1 MTRRSFEI
9 QDYRAGQYFRR
20 LIKFLGPEGINQR
33 LSKIDKQI
41 QSASGIYLRD
51 WVIPRAAWWLGLKE
65 ARTIIQR
72 NGTFRRAIT
81 ILMERPLQTAVKLSI
96 LHRNL
101 TASKRYEF
109 RSRILADDV
118 LEPTLFEIDT
128 AAHLW
133 QLGYDIEWFENRSD
147 SGERTPEFI
156 ARRKGN
162 EFEVECKSKNADAGR
177 RIERATFYRL
187 VDLIFPIIEKKGLS
201 GIIFLEVPSRLPRQ
215 TKWFQEAQQAVED
228 RFKSGSGS
236 VLLSGDEQFFFDLH
250 IADDSVVPLR
260 ELASMVDQVTN
271 PYSHFAFMG
280 QRRNDLISNPIEFRL
295 DSKKRDAFLDNVMES
310 LRNAQQQ
317 FTGTRSALISCLI
330 PEIDSFEGL
339 QTDSAIVRM
348 TTQHYFEEYSKEF
361 INAVSYVS
369 EMNRVEEGGVIV
381 SDMPSLTFRNHKY
394 NEKFGP
400 DIPVDQKYR
409 LDV

>member
-1 MTRRSFEI
+1 MKRRSLEI
-9 QDYRAGQYFRR
+9 HDYRAGHYFRR
-20 LIKFLGPEGINQR
+20 LIEFLGPEGINQR

-41 QSASGIYLRD
+41 QSASGIYLRN
-51 WVIPRAAWWLGLKE
+51 WVVPRAAWWLGLKE
-65 ARTIIQR
+65 ARAIIQR
-72 NGTFRRAIT
+72 NGSFRRAIT
-81 ILMERPLQTAVKLSI
+81 ILMERPLQTAVKISI
-96 LHRNL
+96 LHRTL
-101 TASKRYEF
+101 TASKRNEF
-109 RSRILADDV
+109 RSRILADDI

-128 AAHLW
+128 AAHFW
-133 QLGYDIEWFENRSD
+133 QLRYDIEWFENRSD

-156 ARRKGN
+156 ARRKGF
-162 EFEVECKSKNADAGR
+162 EFEVECKSKKADADR
-177 RIERATFYRL
+177 RIERAAFYRL

-228 RFKSGSGS
+228 RFESGSGS
-236 VLLSGDEQFFFDLH
+236 VVLSGDEQFFFDLH
-250 IADDSVVPLR
+250 IADGSVVHLR
-260 ELASMVDQVTN
+260 ELASMVDPVSNT
-271 PYSHFAFMG
+271 YSPFAFMG
-280 QRRNDLISNPIEFRL
+280 QRRNDLISNQIVFRL

-339 QTDSAIVRM
+339 QSDSAIERM
-348 TTQHYFEEYSKEF
+348 IKHYFEEYSKEF

-381 SDMPSLTFRNHKY
+381 SDMPSLTFRNYKF

-400 DIPVDQKYR
+400 DIPVSQ
-409 LDV
+409 

>member
-1 MTRRSFEI
+1 MKRRSLEI
-9 QDYRAGQYFRR
+9 HDYRAGHYFRR

-41 QSASGIYLRD
+41 QSASGIYLRN

-65 ARTIIQR
+65 ARAIIQR
-72 NGTFRRAIT
+72 NGSFRRATT

-96 LHRNL
+96 LHRTL
-101 TASKRYEF
+101 TASKRNEF
-109 RSRILADDV
+109 RSRILADDI
-118 LEPTLFEIDT
+118 LEPTLFEIDI
-128 AAHLW
+128 AAHFW
-133 QLGYDIEWFENRSD
+133 QLRYDIEWFENRSD

-156 ARRKGN
+156 ARRKGF
-162 EFEVECKSKNADAGR
+162 EFEVECKSKKADAGR
-177 RIERATFYRL
+177 RVERAAFYRL

-228 RFKSGSGS
+228 RFESGSGS
-236 VLLSGDEQFFFDLH
+236 VVLSGDEQFFFDLH
-250 IADDSVVPLR
+250 IADGSVVHLR
-260 ELASMVDQVTN
+260 ELASMVDPVSNT
-271 PYSHFAFMG
+271 YSHFAFMG
-280 QRRNDLISNPIEFRL
+280 QRRNDLISNPIVFRL

-339 QTDSAIVRM
+339 QSDSAIERM
-348 TTQHYFEEYSKEF
+348 TKHYFEEYSKEF

-381 SDMPSLTFRNHKY
+381 SDMPSLTFLNHEY

-400 DIPVDQKYR
+400 DIPVYQ
-409 LDV
+409 

>member
-1 MTRRSFEI
+1 MKRRSLEI
-9 QDYRAGQYFRR
+9 DINRAGRYFRR
-20 LIKFLGPEGINQR
+20 LILFLSPDGINQR

-41 QSASGIYLRD
+41 QSASGIYLKN

-65 ARTIIQR
+65 ARAIIQR
-72 NGTFRRAIT
+72 NDSFRGAT
-81 ILMERPLQTAVKLSI
+81 SILMERPLQTAVKLSI
-96 LHRNL
+96 LHNTF
-101 TASKRYEF
+101 TASKSIEF
-109 RSRILADDV
+109 RSRILADDI

-128 AAHLW
+128 ASHFW

-156 ARRKGN
+156 AKRN
-162 EFEVECKSKNADAGR
+162 DHEIEVECKSKQADSGR

-201 GIIFLEVPSRLPRQ
+201 GIIFLEVPARLPRQ
-215 TKWFQEAQQAVED
+215 TEWFLEVQQAVED
-228 RFKSGSGS
+228 RFESGSGS
-236 VLLSGDEQFFFDLH
+236 VVLSGDEQFIFDLH
-250 IADDSVVPLR
+250 IADGSVVHLR
-260 ELASMVDQVTN
+260 ELASMVDPVSNT
-271 PYSHFAFMG
+271 YSHFAFMG
-280 QRRNDLISNPIEFRL
+280 QRRNDLISNPIVFRL

-317 FTGTRSALISCLI
+317 FTGNRSALISCLI

-339 QTDSAIVRM
+339 QSDSAIVRM
-348 TTQHYFEEYSKEF
+348 TNHYFEEYSKDF
-361 INAVSYVS
+361 INTVSYVS
-369 EMNRVEEGGVIV
+369 EMNRVEEGGVII

-400 DIPVDQKYR
+400 DIPISQ
-409 LDV
+409 

>member
-1 MTRRSFEI
+1 MKRRSLEI
-9 QDYRAGQYFRR
+9 HDYRAGQYFRR
-20 LIKFLGPEGINQR
+20 LIKFFGPEGINQR

-41 QSASGIYLRD
+41 QSASGIYRRN

-65 ARTIIQR
+65 ARAIIQR
-72 NGTFRRAIT
+72 NGSFRRAIT
-81 ILMERPLQTAVKLSI
+81 ILMERPLQTAVKISI
-96 LHRNL
+96 LHRTL
-101 TASKRYEF
+101 TASKRNEF
-109 RSRILADDV
+109 RSRILADDI

-128 AAHLW
+128 AAHFW

-156 ARRKGN
+156 ARRKGF
-162 EFEVECKSKNADAGR
+162 EFEVECKSKKADAGR
-177 RIERATFYRL
+177 RIERAAFYRL
-187 VDLIFPIIEKKGLS
+187 VDLILPIIVKKGLS

-215 TKWFQEAQQAVED
+215 TKWFQKAQQAVED
-228 RFKSGSGS
+228 RFESGSGS
-236 VLLSGDEQFFFDLH
+236 VVLSGDEQFFFDLH
-250 IADDSVVPLR
+250 IADDSVVHLR
-260 ELASMVDQVTN
+260 KLESMVDQVTN

-280 QRRNDLISNPIEFRL
+280 QRRNDLISNPIVFRH

-310 LRNAQQQ
+310 LKNAQQQ

-339 QTDSAIVRM
+339 QSDSAIERK
-348 TTQHYFEEYSKEF
+348 TKHYFEIYSKDF

-381 SDMPSLTFRNHKY
+381 SDMPSLTFRNYKF

-400 DIPVDQKYR
+400 DIPVSQ
-409 LDV
+409 

>member
-1 MTRRSFEI
+1 MKRRSLEI
-9 QDYRAGQYFRR
+9 NIYRAGQYFRR

-33 LSKIDKQI
+33 LSKIEKQI
-41 QSASGIYLRD
+41 QSASGIYLRN

-65 ARTIIQR
+65 ARAIIQR
-72 NGTFRRAIT
+72 NGSFRRATT
-81 ILMERPLQTAVKLSI
+81 ILMERPLQTAVKLSV
-96 LHRNL
+96 LHRTL
-101 TASKRYEF
+101 TASKRNEF
-109 RSRILADDV
+109 RSRILADDI

-133 QLGYDIEWFENRSD
+133 QLRYDIEWFENRSD

-156 ARRKGN
+156 ARRKGF
-162 EFEVECKSKNADAGR
+162 EFEVECKSKKADAGR
-177 RIERATFYRL
+177 RVERATFFRF

-201 GIIFLEVPSRLPRQ
+201 GIIILEVPSRLPRQ

-228 RFKSGSGS
+228 RFESGSGS
-236 VLLSGDEQFFFDLH
+236 VVLSGDEQFFFDLH
-250 IADDSVVPLR
+250 IADGSVVHLKK
-260 ELASMVDQVTN
+260 LASMVDPVANT
-271 PYSHFAFMG
+271 YSHFAFMG
-280 QRRNDLISNPIEFRL
+280 QRRNDVISNPIVFRL

-339 QTDSAIVRM
+339 QSDSAIERM
-348 TTQHYFEEYSKEF
+348 TKHYFEEYSKEF

-369 EMNRVEEGGVIV
+369 EMNRVDEGGVIV

-400 DIPVDQKYR
+400 DIPVYQ
-409 LDV
+409 

>member
-1 MTRRSFEI
+1 MKRRSLEI

-20 LIKFLGPEGINQR
+20 LIKFLGTEGINQR

-41 QSASGIYLRD
+41 QLASGIYLKN

-65 ARTIIQR
+65 AWAIIQR
-72 NGTFRRAIT
+72 NGSFRRATT

-96 LHRNL
+96 LHRTL
-101 TASKRYEF
+101 TASKRNEF
-109 RSRILADDV
+109 RSRILADDI

-128 AAHLW
+128 AAHFW
-133 QLGYDIEWFENRSD
+133 QLGYDIEWFETRSD

-156 ARRKGN
+156 AKRNGY
-162 EFEVECKSKNADAGR
+162 EIEVECKSKQADSGR
-177 RIERATFYRL
+177 RIERATFYRF

-215 TKWFQEAQQAVED
+215 TKWFQEVQQAVED
-228 RFKSGSGS
+228 RFESGSGS
-236 VLLSGDEQFFFDLH
+236 VLLSGNEEFFFDLH
-250 IADDSVVPLR
+250 IADGSVVHLR
-260 ELASMVDQVTN
+260 ELASMVDPVSNT
-271 PYSHFAFMG
+271 YSHFAFMG
-280 QRRNDLISNPIEFRL
+280 QRRNDLISNPIVFRL
-295 DSKKRDAFLDNVMES
+295 DSKKRDTFLDNVMES
-310 LRNAQQQ
+310 LRNAQRQ

-339 QTDSAIVRM
+339 QSDSAIEQK
-348 TTQHYFEEYSKEF
+348 TKHYFEIYSKDF

-369 EMNRVEEGGVIV
+369 EMNRVEEVGVIV
-381 SDMPSLTFRNHKY
+381 TDMPSLTFRNHKY

-400 DIPVDQKYR
+400 DIPVYQ
-409 LDV
+409 